1 MAAILTITKFTKSE
15 VVASSAKPEDSSLSH
30 QPHDNI
36 RMKPNKLRKI
46 DYKRQL
52 QQQQQQPSILE
63 IERAIGAGVFRD
75 RDVNRQASKHKFIIF
90 PL

>member
-1 MAAILTITKFTKSE
+1 MAAILTITKFTKFE
-15 VVASSAKPEDSSLSH
+15 VVASSAIPEDSSPSH

-52 QQQQQQPSILE
+52 QQQQQPSILE

-75 RDVNRQASKHKFIIF
+75 RDVNRQAS
-90 PL
+90 